1 MNSFKTPFSTIA
13 FQDLTL
19 SQAKEELSTL
29 SDYLRQCDD
38 AYYNQDNPVADDA
51 TYDQLRRR
59 HKEIETHFPELIEQ
73 NSPSQTVG
81 SQPTSGLK
89 KIKHRVP
96 MLSLDNVFNGEEFQE
111 FINRIQRYLDLKP
124 LDLEH
129 LTFVAEPKI
138 DGLSINL
145 TYEKGILTQAST
157 RGDGT
162 VGEDVTANIK
172 TIASLPQQLTGNV
185 PDIMEIRGE
194 VYISKEDFLK
204 LNQEQEQANKRIFAN
219 PRNAAA
225 GSLRQLDPEVT
236 RARPLSLFVYAQGY
250 SSQSIA
256 DTHDHFL
263 KKLQVWGFPTNPH
276 NIIVKNNKEAY
287 QQYKTILKER
297 DALPYDIDGI
307 VFKVNDIKLQERLGF
322 VGRSPRWAT
331 AWKFP
336 AEQAITL
343 LRKIDIQVGR
353 TGALTPVAI
362 LEPIN
367 VGGVIV
373 TRATLHNED
382 EINRKD
388 IRENDLIVI
397 QRAGDVIPQI
407 IGLASSVKR
416 KRKHQILRSEPYQF
430 PTHCPV
436 CGAHAEKPV
445 NEVVRRCTGGLTCNA
460 QIEERL
466 IHFCSKDAFDIEG
479 MGNKTVSEFFQ
490 EGLIHQPADIF
501 HLQNHQDK
509 ILHAEGWA
517 ELSLKNLLAAIE
529 NKKTI
534 SLDRF
539 IYALGI
545 RRIGIATA
553 KVLAKHYTSYT
564 NWVEQM
570 LAARQIGS
578 DERLTLGSIEG
589 IGPAIA
595 DELVA
600 FFSESHNQQA
610 LKDLNAVLDI
620 QDVETTQ
627 EGILVGKILVFTGTL
642 STMTRSEAKDIAER
656 LGAKVTSSVSAKTDY
671 VVEGVD
677 GGSKAR
683 KAKELNIKCLDEKE
697 WRALIGY
704 PEIK

>member
-1 MNSFKTPFSTIA
+1 MNSFQTPFSTIA

-59 HKEIETHFPELIEQ
+59 HKEIEAHFPELIEQ

-96 MLSLDNVFNGEEFQE
+96 MLSLDNVFNGEEFQD

-157 RGDGT
+157 RGDGA

-172 TIASLPQQLTGNV
+172 TISSLPQQLTGNV
-185 PDIMEIRGE
+185 PDVMEIRGE

-263 KKLQVWGFPTNPH
+263 KKLQVWGFDVNPLYQV
-276 NIIVKNNKEAY
+276 VKNADEAEKF
-287 QQYKTILKER
+287 QQDLMSKR
-297 DALPYDIDGI
+297 SGLPYDIDGI
-307 VFKVNDIKLQERLGF
+307 VYKVNTITLQERLGF
-322 VGRSPRWAT
+322 IGRSPRWAT

-336 AEQAITL
+336 AEQAITRL
-343 LRKIDIQVGR
+343 KKIDIQVGR
-353 TGALTPVAI
+353 TGALTPVAL

-382 EINRKD
+382 EIIRKD
-388 IRENDLIVI
+388 VRENDLVI
-397 QRAGDVIPQI
+397 LQRAGDVIPQI
-407 IGLASSVKR
+407 VGVDPSTLETP
-416 KRKHQILRSEPYQF
+416 RSESYQF
-430 PTHCPV
+430 PTDCPV

-627 EGILVGKILVFTGTL
+627 EGILVGKVLVFTGTL

-704 PEIK
+704 PEIHD

>member
-1 MNSFKTPFSTIA
+1 MNSFQTPFSTIT

-51 TYDQLRRR
+51 TYDRLRRR

-138 DGLSINL
+138 DGLSVNL

-162 VGEDVTANIK
+162 VGEDVTVNIK

-225 GSLRQLDPEVT
+225 GSLRQLDAEIT
-236 RARPLSLFVYAQGY
+236 RKRPLSLFVYAQGY
-250 SSQSIA
+250 SNQSIA

-263 KKLQVWGFPTNPH
+263 KKLTAWGFDVNPLYQV
-276 NIIVKNNKEAY
+276 VKNADEAEKF
-287 QQYKTILKER
+287 QQDLMSKR
-297 DALPYDIDGI
+297 SGLPYDIDGI
-307 VFKVNDIKLQERLGF
+307 VYKVNTITLQERLGF
-322 VGRSPRWAT
+322 IGRSPRWAT

-336 AEQAITL
+336 AEQAITRL
-343 LRKIDIQVGR
+343 KKIDIQVGR
-353 TGALTPVAI
+353 TGALTPVAL

-382 EINRKD
+382 EIIRKD
-388 IRENDLIVI
+388 VRENDLVI
-397 QRAGDVIPQI
+397 LQRAGDVIPQI
-407 IGLASSVKR
+407 VGVDPSTLETP
-416 KRKHQILRSEPYQF
+416 RSESYQF
-430 PTHCPV
+430 PTDCPV

-479 MGNKTVSEFFQ
+479 MGNKTVSEFFH

-517 ELSLKNLLAAIE
+517 ELSLRNLLAAIE

-610 LKDLNAVLDI
+610 LKDLNDVLDI

-627 EGILVGKILVFTGTL
+627 EGILVGKVLVFTGTL

-704 PEIK
+704 PEIHD

>member
-1 MNSFKTPFSTIA
+1 MNSFQTPFSTIT

-51 TYDQLRRR
+51 TYDRLRRR

-138 DGLSINL
+138 DGLSVNL

-162 VGEDVTANIK
+162 VGEDVTVNIK

-225 GSLRQLDPEVT
+225 GSLRQLDAEIT
-236 RARPLSLFVYAQGY
+236 RKRPLSLFVYAQGY
-250 SSQSIA
+250 SNQSIA

-263 KKLQVWGFPTNPH
+263 KKLTAWGFDVNPLYQV
-276 NIIVKNNKEAY
+276 VKNADEAEKF
-287 QQYKTILKER
+287 QQDLMSKR
-297 DALPYDIDGI
+297 SGLPYDIDGI
-307 VFKVNDIKLQERLGF
+307 VYKVNTITLQERLGF
-322 VGRSPRWAT
+322 IGRSPRWAT

-336 AEQAITL
+336 AEQAITRL
-343 LRKIDIQVGR
+343 KKIDIQVGR
-353 TGALTPVAI
+353 TGALTPVAL

-382 EINRKD
+382 EIIRKD
-388 IRENDLIVI
+388 VRENDLVI
-397 QRAGDVIPQI
+397 LQRAGDVIPQI
-407 IGLASSVKR
+407 VSVDPST
-416 KRKHQILRSEPYQF
+416 LETPRSESYQF
-430 PTHCPV
+430 PTDCPV

-479 MGNKTVSEFFQ
+479 MGNKTVSEFFH

-517 ELSLKNLLAAIE
+517 ELSLKNLLTAIE

-610 LKDLNAVLDI
+610 LKDLNDVLDI

-627 EGILVGKILVFTGTL
+627 EGILVGKVLVFTGTL

-683 KAKELNIKCLDEKE
+683 KAKELNIRCLDEKE

-704 PEIK
+704 PEIR

>member
-1 MNSFKTPFSTIA
+1 MNSFQTPFITITP
-13 FQDLTL
+13 QDLTL
-19 SQAKEELSTL
+19 PQAKEELSAL
-29 SDYLRQCDD
+29 AEYLHQCDD

-59 HKEIETHFPELIEQ
+59 HKEIEAYFPELIEQ

-81 SQPTSGLK
+81 SQLTSGLK
-89 KIKHRVP
+89 KIKHRVA
-96 MLSLDNVFNGEEFQE
+96 MLSLDNVFDSEEFQD
-111 FINRIQRYLDLKP
+111 FINRIQRYLDLKKN
-124 LDLEH
+124 DLSQ

-172 TIASLPQQLTGNV
+172 TIASLPQKLSGNI
-185 PDIMEIRGE
+185 PYLMEIRGE
-194 VYISKEDFLK
+194 VYISKENFLK
-204 LNQEQEQANKRIFAN
+204 LNQEQEQANKRLFAN

-225 GSLRQLDPEVT
+225 GSLRQLDPEIT
-236 RARPLSLFVYAQGY
+236 RTRPLSLFVYAQGY
-250 SSQSIA
+250 SNAPIA
-256 DTHDHFL
+256 NTHDLFL
-263 KKLQVWGFPTNPH
+263 KQLETWGFEVNPLYQ
-276 NIIVKNNKEAY
+276 IVKNADEAEAF
-287 QQYKTILKER
+287 QQELMTKRSE
-297 DALPYDIDGI
+297 LPYDIDGI
-307 VFKVNDIKLQERLGF
+307 VYKVNNINFQERLGF
-322 VGRSPRWAT
+322 IGRSPRWAT

-336 AEQAITL
+336 AEQAITRL
-343 LRKIDIQVGR
+343 KKIDIQVGR
-353 TGALTPVAI
+353 TGALTPVAL

-382 EINRKD
+382 EIIRKD
-388 IRENDLIVI
+388 VRENDLVI
-397 QRAGDVIPQI
+397 LQRAGDVIPQI
-407 IGLASSVKR
+407 VSVDPST
-416 KRKHQILRSEPYQF
+416 LEAPRSEPYQF

-436 CGAHAEKPV
+436 CGANAEKPA

-479 MGNKTVSEFFQ
+479 MGSKTVSEFFHK
-490 EGLIHQPADIF
+490 GIIHQPADIF
-501 HLQNHQDK
+501 HLQDHQDT
-509 ILHAEGWA
+509 ILHSEGWA
-517 ELSLKNLLAAIE
+517 ELSVKNLLSSIE
-529 NKKTI
+529 NKRTI

-553 KVLAKHYTSYT
+553 KILAKHYTSFS
-564 NWVEQM
+564 NWQDQM
-570 LAARQIGS
+570 LAAQTIGS

-600 FFSESHNQQA
+600 FFTEDHNQKT
-610 LKDLNAVLDI
+610 LSDLAEVLTI

-627 EGILVGKILVFTGTL
+627 EGVLVGKILVFTGTL

-677 GGSKAR
+677 GGSKAK
-683 KAKELNIKCLDEKE
+683 KAKELGIKCLDEKE
-697 WRALIGY
+697 WRELIGY
-704 PEIK
+704 SISDA

>member
-1 MNSFKTPFSTIA
+1 MNSFQTPFSTIT

-51 TYDQLRRR
+51 TYDRLRRR

-96 MLSLDNVFNGEEFQE
+96 MLSLDNVFNGEEFQD

-124 LDLEH
+124 HDLDH

-225 GSLRQLDPEVT
+225 GSLRQLDPAVT

-263 KKLQVWGFPTNPH
+263 KRLKTWGFDVNPLYQV
-276 NIIVKNNKEAY
+276 VKNADEAEKF
-287 QQYKTILKER
+287 QQDLMTKR
-297 DALPYDIDGI
+297 SGLPYDIDGI
-307 VFKVNDIKLQERLGF
+307 VYKVNTIALQDRLGF
-322 VGRSPRWAT
+322 IGRSPRWAT

-336 AEQAITL
+336 AEQAITRL
-343 LRKIDIQVGR
+343 KKIDIQVGR
-353 TGALTPVAI
+353 TGALTPVAL

-382 EINRKD
+382 EIIRKD
-388 IRENDLIVI
+388 VRENDLVI
-397 QRAGDVIPQI
+397 LQRAGDVIPQI
-407 IGLASSVKR
+407 VGVDPSTLETP
-416 KRKHQILRSEPYQF
+416 RSESYQF
-430 PTHCPV
+430 PTDCPV

-479 MGNKTVSEFFQ
+479 MGNKTVSEFFH

-517 ELSLKNLLAAIE
+517 ELSLRNLLAAIE

-627 EGILVGKILVFTGTL
+627 EGILVGKVLVFTGTL

-704 PEIK
+704 PEIHD

>member
-1 MNSFKTPFSTIA
+1 MNSFQTPFSTIA

-59 HKEIETHFPELIEQ
+59 HKEIEAHFPELIEQ
-73 NSPSQTVG
+73 NGPSQTVG

-96 MLSLDNVFNGEEFQE
+96 MLSLDNVFNGEEFQD

-157 RGDGT
+157 RGDGA

-172 TIASLPQQLTGNV
+172 TISSLPQQLTGNV
-185 PDIMEIRGE
+185 PDVMEIRGE

-263 KKLQVWGFPTNPH
+263 KKLQVWGFDVNPLYQV
-276 NIIVKNNKEAY
+276 VKNADEAEKF
-287 QQYKTILKER
+287 QQDLMSKR
-297 DALPYDIDGI
+297 SGLPYDIDGI
-307 VFKVNDIKLQERLGF
+307 VYKVNTITLQERLGF
-322 VGRSPRWAT
+322 IGRSPRWAT

-336 AEQAITL
+336 AEQAITRL
-343 LRKIDIQVGR
+343 KKIDIQVGR
-353 TGALTPVAI
+353 TGALTPVAL

-382 EINRKD
+382 EIIRKD
-388 IRENDLIVI
+388 VRENDLVI
-397 QRAGDVIPQI
+397 LQRAGDVIPQI
-407 IGLASSVKR
+407 VGVDPSTLETP
-416 KRKHQILRSEPYQF
+416 RSESYQF
-430 PTHCPV
+430 PTDCPV

-627 EGILVGKILVFTGTL
+627 EGILVGKVLVFTGTL

-704 PEIK
+704 PEIHD

>member
-1 MNSFKTPFSTIA
+1 MNSFQTPFSTIA

-19 SQAKEELSTL
+19 DQAKEELSTL
-29 SDYLRQCDD
+29 SDYLHQCDD

-59 HKEIETHFPELIEQ
+59 HKEIEAHFPELIEQ

-81 SQPTSGLK
+81 SQPTSGLN

-96 MLSLDNVFNGEEFQE
+96 MLSLDNVFNGEEFQD
-111 FINRIQRYLDLKP
+111 FINRIQRYLDLK
-124 LDLEH
+124 LHDLEH
-129 LTFVAEPKI
+129 FTFVAEPKI

-185 PDIMEIRGE
+185 PDVMEIRGE
-194 VYISKEDFLK
+194 VYISKENFLK

-263 KKLQVWGFPTNPH
+263 KKLEAWGFDVNPLYQV
-276 NIIVKNNKEAY
+276 VKNADEAEKF
-287 QQYKTILKER
+287 QQDLMTKR
-297 DALPYDIDGI
+297 SGLPYDIDGI
-307 VFKVNDIKLQERLGF
+307 VYKVNTIALQNRLGF
-322 VGRSPRWAT
+322 IGRSPRWAT

-336 AEQAITL
+336 AEQAITRL
-343 LRKIDIQVGR
+343 KKIDIQVGR
-353 TGALTPVAI
+353 TGALTPVAL

-382 EINRKD
+382 EIIRKD
-388 IRENDLIVI
+388 VRENDLVI
-397 QRAGDVIPQI
+397 LQRAGDVIPQI
-407 IGLASSVKR
+407 VGVDPSTLETP
-416 KRKHQILRSEPYQF
+416 RSEPYQF

-436 CGAHAEKPV
+436 CGAHAEKPA

-479 MGNKTVSEFFQ
+479 MGNKTVSEFFH

-501 HLQNHQDK
+501 HLQNHQEK

-564 NWVEQM
+564 NWGEQM

-610 LKDLNAVLDI
+610 LKDLHDVLNI

-671 VVEGVD
+671 VIEGVD

-704 PEIK
+704 PEINEV

>member
-1 MNSFKTPFSTIA
+1 MNSFQTPFSTIT

-51 TYDQLRRR
+51 TYDRLRRR

-138 DGLSINL
+138 DGLSVNL

-162 VGEDVTANIK
+162 VGEDVTVNIK

-225 GSLRQLDPEVT
+225 GSLRQLDAEIT
-236 RARPLSLFVYAQGY
+236 RKRPLSLFVYAQGY
-250 SSQSIA
+250 SNQSIA

-263 KKLQVWGFPTNPH
+263 KKLTAWGFDVNPLYQV
-276 NIIVKNNKEAY
+276 VKNADEAEKF
-287 QQYKTILKER
+287 QQDLMSKR
-297 DALPYDIDGI
+297 SGLPYDIDGI
-307 VFKVNDIKLQERLGF
+307 VYKVNTITLQERLGF
-322 VGRSPRWAT
+322 IGRSPRWAT

-336 AEQAITL
+336 AEQAITRL
-343 LRKIDIQVGR
+343 KKIDIQVGR
-353 TGALTPVAI
+353 TGALTPVAL

-382 EINRKD
+382 EIIRKD
-388 IRENDLIVI
+388 VRENDLVI
-397 QRAGDVIPQI
+397 LQRAGDVIPQI
-407 IGLASSVKR
+407 VGVDPSTLETP
-416 KRKHQILRSEPYQF
+416 RSESYQF
-430 PTHCPV
+430 PTDCPV

-479 MGNKTVSEFFQ
+479 MGNKTVSEFFH

-517 ELSLKNLLAAIE
+517 ELSLRNLLAAIE

-610 LKDLNAVLDI
+610 LKDLNDVLDI

-627 EGILVGKILVFTGTL
+627 EGILVGKVLVFTGTL

-697 WRALIGY
+697 WRVLIGY

>member
-1 MNSFKTPFSTIA
+1 MNSFQTPFYSLAIA
-13 FQDLTL
+13 SLTL
-19 SQAKEELSTL
+19 IQAKEELSAL
-29 SDYLRQCDD
+29 SNYLQQCDD
-38 AYYNQDNPVADDA
+38 AYYNQDDPLTDDA
-51 TYDQLRRR
+51 TYDLLRRR
-59 HKEIETHFPELIEQ
+59 HKEIEALFPELIQQ

-81 SQPTSGLK
+81 SQPTSALK
-89 KIKHRVP
+89 KSKHRVP
-96 MLSLDNVFNGEEFQE
+96 MLSLDNVFNGEEFQD
-111 FINRIQRYLDLKP
+111 FINRIQRFLDLKP
-124 LDLEH
+124 IDLEN
-129 LTFVAEPKI
+129 LSFVAEPKI

-145 TYEKGILTQAST
+145 TYEKGILIKAST

-162 VGEDVTANIK
+162 VGEDVTANVK
-172 TIASLPQQLTGNV
+172 TISALPLKLTGNV
-185 PDIMEIRGE
+185 PDLMEIRGE

-204 LNQEQEQANKRIFAN
+204 LNQEQEQANKRLFAN

-225 GSLRQLDPEVT
+225 GSLRQLDPEIT
-236 RARPLSLFVYAQGY
+236 RARPLSLFVYSQGY
-250 SSQSIA
+250 VSTPIA

-263 KKLQVWGFPTNPH
+263 QQLQAWGFQVNPLYQV
-276 NIIVKNNKEAY
+276 VKNAAQAEAF
-287 QQYKTILKER
+287 QQNLITKR
-297 DALPYDIDGI
+297 SALPYDIDG
-307 VFKVNDIKLQERLGF
+307 VVYKVNIVNLQERLGF
-322 VGRSPRWAT
+322 IGRSPRWAT

-336 AEQAITL
+336 AEQAITRL
-343 LRKIDIQVGR
+343 KKIDIQVGR
-353 TGALTPVAI
+353 TGALTPVAL

-367 VGGVIV
+367 VGGVMV

-382 EINRKD
+382 EILRKD
-388 IRENDLIVI
+388 VRENDRVI
-397 QRAGDVIPQI
+397 LQRAGDVIPQI
-407 IGLASSVKR
+407 VSVDPSFL
-416 KRKHQILRSEPYQF
+416 QEERSEAFQF

-436 CGAHAEKPV
+436 CGANAEKPEG
-445 NEVVRRCTGGLTCNA
+445 EVVRRCTGGLTCNA

-479 MGNKTVSEFFQ
+479 MGQKTVTEFFNA
-490 EGLIHQPADIF
+490 GFIHQPADIF
-501 HLQNHQDK
+501 HLEDHQDK

-517 ELSLKNLLAAIE
+517 ELSVKNLLTAIE
-529 NKKTI
+529 NKKII

-564 NWVEQM
+564 NWAEQM
-570 LAARQIGS
+570 LAARIIGS

-600 FFSESHNQQA
+600 FFSEEHNQKA
-610 LKDLNAVLDI
+610 LNDLASVLTI
-620 QDVETTQ
+620 QDVETSQ

-671 VVEGVD
+671 VIEGVD

-683 KAKELNIKCLDEKE
+683 KAKEIGIKCLDEKE
-697 WRALIGY
+697 WRQLIKY
-704 PEIK
+704 PETNEIQR

>member
-1 MNSFKTPFSTIA
+1 MNSFQTPFSTIT

-124 LDLEH
+124 HDLDH

-263 KKLQVWGFPTNPH
+263 KKLTAWGFDVNPLYQV
-276 NIIVKNNKEAY
+276 VKNADEAEKF
-287 QQYKTILKER
+287 QQDLMSKR
-297 DALPYDIDGI
+297 SGLPYDIDGI
-307 VFKVNDIKLQERLGF
+307 VYKVNTITLQERLGF
-322 VGRSPRWAT
+322 IGRSPRWAT

-336 AEQAITL
+336 AEQAITRL
-343 LRKIDIQVGR
+343 KKIDIQVGR
-353 TGALTPVAI
+353 TGALTPVAL

-382 EINRKD
+382 EIIRKD
-388 IRENDLIVI
+388 VRENDLVI
-397 QRAGDVIPQI
+397 LQRAGDVIPQI
-407 IGLASSVKR
+407 VGVDPSTLETP
-416 KRKHQILRSEPYQF
+416 RSESYQF
-430 PTHCPV
+430 PTDCPV

-479 MGNKTVSEFFQ
+479 MGNKTVSEFFH

-517 ELSLKNLLAAIE
+517 ELSLRNLLAAIE

-610 LKDLNAVLDI
+610 LKDLNDVLDI

-627 EGILVGKILVFTGTL
+627 EGILVGKVLVFTGTL

-697 WRALIGY
+697 WRVLIGY

>member
-1 MNSFKTPFSTIA
+1 MNSFETPFSTIA
-13 FQDLTL
+13 PQDLTL
-19 SQAKEELSTL
+19 PQAKGELSTL
-29 SDYLRQCDD
+29 TEFLRQCDD

-59 HKEIETHFPELIEQ
+59 HKEIEARFPELIEQ

-89 KIKHRVP
+89 KIKHRVA
-96 MLSLDNVFNGEEFQE
+96 MLSLDNVFNGEEFQD
-111 FINRIQRYLDLKP
+111 FINRIRRYLDLKAD
-124 LDLEH
+124 DLTH
-129 LTFVAEPKI
+129 LAFVAEPKI

-145 TYEKGILTQAST
+145 TYENGILVQAST

-172 TIASLPQQLTGNV
+172 TIASLPQKLTGNV
-185 PDIMEIRGE
+185 PDIIEIRGE

-204 LNQEQEQANKRIFAN
+204 LNQEQEQANKRLFAN

-256 DTHDHFL
+256 STHDLFL
-263 KKLQVWGFPTNPH
+263 QQLKTWGFDVNPLYQV
-276 NIIVKNNKEAY
+276 VKNADEAEAF
-287 QQYKTILKER
+287 QQELMTKR
-297 DALPYDIDGI
+297 SGLPYDIDGI
-307 VFKVNDIKLQERLGF
+307 VYKVNNINLQERLGF
-322 VGRSPRWAT
+322 IGRSPRWAT

-336 AEQAITL
+336 AEQAITRL
-343 LRKIDIQVGR
+343 KKIDIQVGR
-353 TGALTPVAI
+353 TGALTPVAL

-382 EINRKD
+382 EILRKD
-388 IRENDLIVI
+388 VRENDRVI
-397 QRAGDVIPQI
+397 LQRAGDVIPQI
-407 IGLASSVKR
+407 VAVDPSALETE
-416 KRKHQILRSEPYQF
+416 RSEPYQF

-436 CGAHAEKPV
+436 CGANAEKPA

-466 IHFCSKDAFDIEG
+466 IHFCSKDAFDIDG
-479 MGNKTVSEFFQ
+479 MGIKTVSEFFHA
-490 EGLIHQPADIF
+490 GLIHQPADIF
-501 HLQNHQDK
+501 HLQDHQDK
-509 ILHAEGWA
+509 ILHSEGWA
-517 ELSLKNLLAAIE
+517 ELSVKNLLSAIE

-534 SLDRF
+534 SFDRF

-553 KVLAKHYTSYT
+553 KILAKHYTSYT
-564 NWVEQM
+564 NWFEQM
-570 LAARQIGS
+570 LKANQVGS

-600 FFSESHNQQA
+600 FVAEEHNQKT
-610 LKDLNAVLDI
+610 LYDLAAVLNI
-620 QDVETTQ
+620 QDVEATQ
-627 EGILVGKILVFTGTL
+627 EGVLVGKILVFTGTL

-656 LGAKVTSSVSAKTDY
+656 LGAKVTSSVSAKTDF
-671 VVEGVD
+671 VIEGVD

-683 KAKELNIKCLDEKE
+683 KAKELGVQCLNEKE
-697 WRALIGY
+697 WRELVGY
-704 PEIK
+704 PTTDETE

>member
-1 MNSFKTPFSTIA
+1 MNSFQTPFSTIT

-124 LDLEH
+124 HDLDH

-263 KKLQVWGFPTNPH
+263 KKLTAWGFDVNPLYQV
-276 NIIVKNNKEAY
+276 VKNADEAEKF
-287 QQYKTILKER
+287 QQDLMSKR
-297 DALPYDIDGI
+297 SGLPYDIDGI
-307 VFKVNDIKLQERLGF
+307 VYKVNTITLQERLGF
-322 VGRSPRWAT
+322 IGRSPRWAT

-336 AEQAITL
+336 AEQAITRL
-343 LRKIDIQVGR
+343 KKIDIQVGR
-353 TGALTPVAI
+353 TGALTPVAL

-382 EINRKD
+382 EIIRKD
-388 IRENDLIVI
+388 VRENDLVI
-397 QRAGDVIPQI
+397 LQRAGDVIPQI
-407 IGLASSVKR
+407 VGVDPSTLETP
-416 KRKHQILRSEPYQF
+416 RSESYQF
-430 PTHCPV
+430 PTDCPV

-479 MGNKTVSEFFQ
+479 MGNKTVSEFFH

-517 ELSLKNLLAAIE
+517 ELSLRNLLAAIE

-610 LKDLNAVLDI
+610 LKDLNDVLDI

-627 EGILVGKILVFTGTL
+627 EGILVGKVLVFTGTL

-704 PEIK
+704 PEIHD